1 MGLAPFSVTVREQIL
16 KIKKSANR
24 IFKNLLILQVPVSS
38 RGGGGGSFTAI
49 LNSLNLAI
57 LSEQI

>member
-38 RGGGGGSFTAI
+38 WGGGSFTAI